1 VTKVVLLAAGKSTRT
16 SSMKQLYKIDGEY
29 LINVQ
34 IKKLLSYGYEV
45 LVVLGHRYEEVLNIL
60 DKRVEVVYN
69 REYERGMFSSVQ
81 AVFKESEAEQFLFC
95 HTDRPIADK
104 EVYESMIASKSD
116 VSVAFCCKKKAPP
129 IMMRSAV
136 KEKILNSKQLRLDYW
151 ISAFKEVQFLVV
163 DDEKIH
169 FNANND
175 ADLVEYFGILKL

>member
-1 VTKVVLLAAGKSTRT
+1 MTKVVLLAAGKSTRT

-34 IKKLLSYGYEV
+34 IKKLLAYGYEV

-60 DKRVEVVYN
+60 DTRVEVVHN

-104 EVYESMIASKSD
+104 EVYEKMIASRSD
-116 VSVAFCCKKKAPP
+116 VAVAFCCEQKAPP
-129 IMMRSAV
+129 IKMRSLV
-136 KEKILNSKQLRLDYW
+136 KEQILNAKENRLDDW
-151 ISAFKEVQFLVV
+151 VLAFKELEFVNVN
-163 DDEKIH
+163 DEKIH
-169 FNANND
+169 HNANCD
-175 ADLVEYFGILKL
+175 RELDKYFNL